1 MLNGKIKS
9 GLKLNAIQLKFI
21 CKEQCAM
28 YVQDKSIPIRRV
40 DVTKNETTD
49 HHELLELIALN
60 RDKEAF
66 EQLFVHF
73 APKIKALM
81 MKQSSDADAAEDLM
95 QETMLT
101 VWNKADKFSKYRGSV
116 SAWIFTI
123 ARNKRIDGYRKQGT
137 KHYLDIEDLELS
149 DDAIDS
155 EEQVISNERDRMV
168 SDISKSLPPEQKEI
182 IEMSF
187 VNELSQ
193 TEISKTLGIPL
204 GTVKSRMRLA
214 YKKLRKSVE
223 DVL

>member
-1 MLNGKIKS
+1 
-9 GLKLNAIQLKFI
+9 
-21 CKEQCAM
+21 M
-28 YVQDKSIPIRRV
+28 YVQYKSVPTRRV

-49 HHELLELIALN
+49 HHKLLELIALN

-66 EQLFVHF
+66 EQLFIYF
-73 APKIKALM
+73 APRVKAVL
-81 MKQSSDADAAEDLM
+81 MKQTSDANTAEDLM

-137 KHYLDIEDLELS
+137 KHYLDIEDIELT
-149 DDAIDS
+149 DDAMGS
-155 EEQVISNERDRMV
+155 EEILISNERDKMV
-168 SDISKSLPPEQKEI
+168 TDISNTLPIEQKEI

-187 VNELSQ
+187 VKELSQ
-193 TEISKTLGIPL
+193 TEISKKLGIPL

-214 YKKLRKSVE
+214 YEKIRKSVE
-223 DVL
+223 EVL

>member
-1 MLNGKIKS
+1 
-9 GLKLNAIQLKFI
+9 
-21 CKEQCAM
+21 M
-28 YVQDKSIPIRRV
+28 YVQYKSVPTRRV

-49 HHELLELIALN
+49 HHKLLELIALN

-66 EQLFVHF
+66 EQLFIYF
-73 APKIKALM
+73 APRVKAVL
-81 MKQSSDADAAEDLM
+81 MKQSSDANTAEDLM

-137 KHYLDIEDLELS
+137 KHYLDIEDIELT
-149 DDAIDS
+149 DDAMGS
-155 EEQVISNERDRMV
+155 EEILISNERDKMV
-168 SDISKSLPPEQKEI
+168 TDISKTLPPEQKEI

-187 VNELSQ
+187 VKELSQ

-214 YKKLRKSVE
+214 
-223 DVL
+223 

>member
-1 MLNGKIKS
+1 
-9 GLKLNAIQLKFI
+9 
-21 CKEQCAM
+21 M
-28 YVQDKSIPIRRV
+28 YVQYKSVPTRRV

-49 HHELLELIALN
+49 HHKLLELIALN

-66 EQLFVHF
+66 EQLFIYF
-73 APKIKALM
+73 APRVKAVL
-81 MKQSSDADAAEDLM
+81 MKQSSDANTAEDLM

-137 KHYLDIEDLELS
+137 KHYLDIEDIELT
-149 DDAIDS
+149 DDAIGS
-155 EEQVISNERDRMV
+155 EEILISNERDKMV
-168 SDISKSLPPEQKEI
+168 TDISNTLPIEQKEI

-187 VNELSQ
+187 VKELSQ
-193 TEISKTLGIPL
+193 TEISKKLGIPL

-214 YKKLRKSVE
+214 YEKIRKSVE
-223 DVL
+223 EVL

>member
-1 MLNGKIKS
+1 
-9 GLKLNAIQLKFI
+9 
-21 CKEQCAM
+21 M
-28 YVQDKSIPIRRV
+28 YVQYKSVPTRRV

-49 HHELLELIALN
+49 HHKLLELIALN

-66 EQLFVHF
+66 EQLFIYF
-73 APKIKALM
+73 APRVKAVL
-81 MKQSSDADAAEDLM
+81 MKQSSDANTAEDLM

-137 KHYLDIEDLELS
+137 KHYLDIEDIELT
-149 DDAIDS
+149 DDAMGS
-155 EEQVISNERDRMV
+155 EEILISNERDKMV
-168 SDISKSLPPEQKEI
+168 TDISNTLPIEQKEI

-187 VNELSQ
+187 VKELSQ
-193 TEISKTLGIPL
+193 TEISKALGIPL

-214 YKKLRKSVE
+214 YKKIRKSVE
-223 DVL
+223 EVL

>member
-1 MLNGKIKS
+1 
-9 GLKLNAIQLKFI
+9 
-21 CKEQCAM
+21 M
-28 YVQDKSIPIRRV
+28 YVQYKSVPTRRV

-49 HHELLELIALN
+49 HHKLLELIALN

-66 EQLFVHF
+66 EQLFIYF
-73 APKIKALM
+73 APRVKAVL
-81 MKQSSDADAAEDLM
+81 MKQSSDANTAEDLM

-137 KHYLDIEDLELS
+137 KHYLDIEDIELT
-149 DDAIDS
+149 DDAMGS
-155 EEQVISNERDRMV
+155 EEILISNERDKMV
-168 SDISKSLPPEQKEI
+168 TDISKTLPPEQKEI

-187 VNELSQ
+187 VKELSQ

-214 YKKLRKSVE
+214 YKKIKKSVE
-223 DVL
+223 EVL

>member
-1 MLNGKIKS
+1 
-9 GLKLNAIQLKFI
+9 
-21 CKEQCAM
+21 M
-28 YVQDKSIPIRRV
+28 YVQYKSVPTRRV

-49 HHELLELIALN
+49 HHKLLELIALN

-66 EQLFVHF
+66 EQLFIYF
-73 APKIKALM
+73 APRVKAVL
-81 MKQSSDADAAEDLM
+81 MKQSSDANTAEDLM

-137 KHYLDIEDLELS
+137 KHYLDIEDIELT
-149 DDAIDS
+149 DDAMGS
-155 EEQVISNERDRMV
+155 EEILISNERDKMV
-168 SDISKSLPPEQKEI
+168 TDISNTLPIEQKEI

-187 VNELSQ
+187 VKELSQ
-193 TEISKTLGIPL
+193 TEISKKLGIPL

-214 YKKLRKSVE
+214 YEKIRKSVE
-223 DVL
+223 EVL

>member
-1 MLNGKIKS
+1 
-9 GLKLNAIQLKFI
+9 
-21 CKEQCAM
+21 M
-28 YVQDKSIPIRRV
+28 YVQYKSVPTRRV

-49 HHELLELIALN
+49 HHKLLELIALN

-66 EQLFVHF
+66 EQLFIYF
-73 APKIKALM
+73 APRVKAVL
-81 MKQSSDADAAEDLM
+81 MKQSSDANTAEDLM

-137 KHYLDIEDLELS
+137 RHYLDIEDIELT
-149 DDAIDS
+149 DDAMGS
-155 EEQVISNERDRMV
+155 EEILISNERDKMV
-168 SDISKSLPPEQKEI
+168 TDISKTLPPEQKEI

-187 VNELSQ
+187 VKELSQ

-214 YKKLRKSVE
+214 YKKIKKSVE
-223 DVL
+223 EVL

>member
-1 MLNGKIKS
+1 
-9 GLKLNAIQLKFI
+9 
-21 CKEQCAM
+21 M
-28 YVQDKSIPIRRV
+28 YVQYKSVPTRRV

-49 HHELLELIALN
+49 HHKLLELIALN

-66 EQLFVHF
+66 EQLFIYF
-73 APKIKALM
+73 APRVKAVL
-81 MKQSSDADAAEDLM
+81 MKQSSDANTAEDLM

-137 KHYLDIEDLELS
+137 KHYLDIKDIELT
-149 DDAIDS
+149 DDAMGS
-155 EEQVISNERDRMV
+155 EEILISNERDKMV
-168 SDISKSLPPEQKEI
+168 TDISNTLPIEQKEI

-187 VNELSQ
+187 VKELSQ
-193 TEISKTLGIPL
+193 TEISKKLGIPL

-214 YKKLRKSVE
+214 YEKIRKSVE
-223 DVL
+223 EVL

>member
-1 MLNGKIKS
+1 
-9 GLKLNAIQLKFI
+9 
-21 CKEQCAM
+21 M
-28 YVQDKSIPIRRV
+28 YVQYKSVPTRRV

-49 HHELLELIALN
+49 HHKLLELIALN

-66 EQLFVHF
+66 EQLFIYF
-73 APKIKALM
+73 APRVKAVL
-81 MKQSSDADAAEDLM
+81 MKQSSDANTAEDLM

-137 KHYLDIEDLELS
+137 KHYLDIEDIELT
-149 DDAIDS
+149 DDTMGS
-155 EEQVISNERDRMV
+155 EEILISNERDKMV
-168 SDISKSLPPEQKEI
+168 TDISNTLPIEQKEI

-187 VNELSQ
+187 VKELSQ
-193 TEISKTLGIPL
+193 TEISKKLGIPL

-214 YKKLRKSVE
+214 YEKIRKSVE
-223 DVL
+223 EVL

>member
-1 MLNGKIKS
+1 
-9 GLKLNAIQLKFI
+9 
-21 CKEQCAM
+21 M
-28 YVQDKSIPIRRV
+28 YVQYKSVPTRRV

-49 HHELLELIALN
+49 HHKLLELIALN

-66 EQLFVHF
+66 EQLFIYF
-73 APKIKALM
+73 APRVKAVL
-81 MKQSSDADAAEDLM
+81 MKQSSDANTAEDLM

-137 KHYLDIEDLELS
+137 KHYLDIEDIELT
-149 DDAIDS
+149 DDAMGS
-155 EEQVISNERDRMV
+155 EEILISNERDKMV
-168 SDISKSLPPEQKEI
+168 TDISNTLPIEQKEI

-187 VNELSQ
+187 VKELSQ
-193 TEISKTLGIPL
+193 TEISKKLGIPL

-214 YKKLRKSVE
+214 YEKIRKSVE
-223 DVL
+223 EAL

>member
-1 MLNGKIKS
+1 
-9 GLKLNAIQLKFI
+9 
-21 CKEQCAM
+21 M
-28 YVQDKSIPIRRV
+28 YVQHKSVPARRV
-40 DVTKNETTD
+40 DVTKNETTE

-60 RDKEAF
+60 RDKAAF
-66 EQLFVHF
+66 EQLFVYF
-73 APKIKALM
+73 APRVKAIM
-81 MKQSSDADAAEDLM
+81 MKQSSDADTAEDLM

-137 KHYLDIEDLELS
+137 RHYLDIEDLELTDGS
-149 DDAIDS
+149 IGS
-155 EEQVISNERDRMV
+155 EEQLLSNERDKIV
-168 SDISKSLPPEQKEI
+168 TDISKSLPPEQKEI